1 MTDPDLPPD
10 LAALEQ
16 RLADRPRVEPH
27 ADLAARV
34 LTATQ
39 DALRQP
45 APPARSDWHTWA
57 AVAAAL
63 LLAVNLSMSVA
74 ANTDWDFAP
83 EPPATTAEQLRALA
97 PDLPEA
103 ELRRQALLARA
114 AAGLSP
120 TVYLSPNRI
129 EKEPDRW
136 DAP

>member
-1 MTDPDLPPD
+1 
-10 LAALEQ
+10 
-16 RLADRPRVEPH
+16 
-27 ADLAARV
+27 LAARG
-34 LTATQ
+34 LAASR

-45 APPARSDWHTWA
+45 TPPALSNWHTWA

-83 EPPATTAEQLRALA
+83 EPPVTTAEQLRAIA
-97 PDLPEA
+97 PDLPES
-103 ELRRQALLARA
+103 ELRRQALLTRA

-120 TVYLSPNRI
+120 PVYLSPNPNRR